1 MPIYKDISVQTYKE
15 VKESATE
22 RKHQIRLFV
31 TEEEFAELQR
41 HSRESR
47 CAISSIAYSVV
58 KRWIDENRESVPEK
72 N

>member
-1 MPIYKDISVQTYKE
+1 MPIYKDITVQTYKQ
-15 VKESATE
+15 VKESDTV

-31 TEEEFAELQR
+31 TEEDFAELQR

-47 CAISSIAYSVV
+47 CAISSIAYSIV
-58 KRWIDENRESVPEK
+58 KRWIDENQEVPEK